1 MSKSFVKPLSI
12 ALGAALV
19 GGLSMQAT
27 AASAFQLGSL
37 GSGYMLAQATG
48 SQEPAK
54 EAAPNPA
61 PKAGDKTMKHEEGKC
76 GEGKCGARR
85 KAHEGHCGGDK
96 VSSDKAG
103 GKAKGKEGAC
113 GADKAKM
120 KAKEGACGGMR

>member
-19 GGLSMQAT
+19 GGLSTQASAT
-27 AASAFQLGSL
+27 SAFQLGSL
-37 GSGYMLAQATG
+37 GAGYMLAQASGQTG
-48 SQEPAK
+48 SQDQAK
-54 EAAPNPA
+54 EAA
-61 PKAGDKTMKHEEGKC
+61 PKAGDKAMKHEEGKC

-96 VSSDKAG
+96 ASSDKAG
-103 GKAKGKEGAC
+103 GKAKE
-113 GADKAKM
+113 